1 MNLIGHRGQD
11 QSAGLIRSDYINHIL
26 HGTDVLRKIAKM
38 PKWQPLCFIIYVM
51 TINLVNHKNFG
62 GWTWRLI
69 DFWDFHLS
77 RCHGDNPKDA
87 TFFLNHGSKIIVVNY
102 FQWWLN
108 NEQVCKF
115 TLCNNAKETTLEKL
129 SATHQP
135 LESFMKAQPFLQTS
149 HFIETIELFLLHC
162 FCLLGVSFDWSILSN
177 RHFNRGLPRFNHILE
192 IINTLS

>member
-1 MNLIGHRGQD
+1 
-11 QSAGLIRSDYINHIL
+11 
-26 HGTDVLRKIAKM
+26 M

-77 RCHGDNPKDA
+77 RCHGDNPKQ
-87 TFFLNHGSKIIVVNY
+87 FFLQNHGSKIIVVNY

-135 LESFMKAQPFLQTS
+135 LESFMKAQPYFRAI
-149 HFIETIELFLLHC
+149 FIELWTMNNRVVSLTSFLFTGCVFWL
-162 FCLLGVSFDWSILSN
+162 VDSFQPP
-177 RHFNRGLPRFNHILE
+177 FQPRF
-192 IINTLS
+192 TTV